1 MKATGEA
8 SPLSDPFCGQ
18 DLPYKALIDA
28 NMNGFLIL
36 CLQQVYRKPA
46 SFGSQA
52 ISSAVFA
59 SKPEPLLKKA
69 NMHTA
74 HESNQQKPFSLQK

>member
-28 NMNGFLIL
+28 NMNGFLIH
-36 CLQQVYRKPA
+36 CLEQVYMKPA

-59 SKPEPLLKKA
+59 SKREPLLKKA